1 MPLALKFLYT
11 PMMGHTG
18 LFPPGELTCANPR
31 KKSWLLVRPRV
42 GSICS
47 APFFFTQFWYACE
60 ERTAE
65 FRHDTA
71 PVRAATV
78 EEV

>member
-11 PMMGHTG
+11 LMMGHTS
-18 LFPPGELTCANPR
+18 LSPPGELTCANPR

-42 GSICS
+42 GSVCS
-47 APFFFTQFWYACE
+47 APFFFTQFWYACK
-60 ERTAE
+60 ERTPE

-78 EEV
+78 EV